1 MSGERELELER
12 YLHQQIP
19 LSAAMGVKALSA
31 TTQSVVLSAPLAPNI
46 NHRRTAFGGSISAL
60 GILAAWS
67 LLHLRLIEARYDC
80 EVVIQSSQIDYDQP
94 IAGPFAARSSLAD
107 GLWPTFLRTLA
118 RRKRARIEVQSS
130 LVCEGVLAAR
140 LSGRFVAFL
149 QEA

>member
-1 MSGERELELER
+1 MSGERELER

-19 LSAAMGVKALSA
+19 LSEAMGVKALSA
-31 TTQSVVLSAPLAPNI
+31 TTQCVVLTAPLEPNI
-46 NHRRTAFGGSISAL
+46 NHKRTAFGGSISAL

-80 EVVIQSSQIDYDQP
+80 EVVIQSSQMEYDRP
-94 IAGPFAARSSLAD
+94 ITGAFAARSSLAEN
-107 GLWPTFLRTLA
+107 LWPTFLRTLA
-118 RRKRARIEVQSS
+118 RKKRARIEIQSS

>member
-1 MSGERELELER
+1 MSGERELER

-31 TTQSVVLSAPLAPNI
+31 TTQCVVLAAPLEPNI
-46 NHRRTAFGGSISAL
+46 NHKRTAFGGSISAL

-67 LLHLRLIEARYDC
+67 LLHLRLVEARYDC
-80 EVVIQSSQIDYDQP
+80 EVVIQSSQMEYDRP
-94 IAGPFAARSSLAD
+94 ITEAFAARSSLTD
-107 GLWPTFLRTLA
+107 SLWSTFLRTLA
-118 RRKRARIEVQSS
+118 RKKRARIEIQSS
-130 LVCEGVLAAR
+130 LVCQGVLAAR